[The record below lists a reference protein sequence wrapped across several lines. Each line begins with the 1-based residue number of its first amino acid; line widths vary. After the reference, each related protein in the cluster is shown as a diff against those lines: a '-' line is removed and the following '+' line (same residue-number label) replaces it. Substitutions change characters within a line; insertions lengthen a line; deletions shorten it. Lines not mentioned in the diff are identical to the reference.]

1 MSEEKKRS
9 PSLQR
14 HIVICPHC
22 GKEALDHMTQ
32 CPSCGGGMTPRGYDP
47 RSGEKLSSVKKAL
60 TVMFGIAAAV
70 IVILLFAGRLGG

>member
-14 HIVICPHC
+14 HIVTCPHC

-32 CPSCGGGMTPRGYDP
+32 CPSCGGELTPRGYDP
-47 RSGEKLSSVKKAL
+47 RSGEKFQSVKKVL
-60 TVMFGIAAAV
+60 TAVFGVLAAV
-70 IVILLFAGRLGG
+70 VVILLLAGKFGG